1 MWFVKLAIA
10 SIGAITGNRF
20 NKGKGTA
27 MRLLHS
33 LLAVVALFSIST
45 FVDAAGKGTQG
56 EGKKKHHAVHGVV
69 VNVEKDKDTD
79 AGTITILVHHK
90 KKGEEGKGEEEKKTF
105 KVGPETKF
113 EKVIREGKDK
123 GEVKREPAT
132 FKDVHDGEHI
142 AIVAEAGEKNEA
154 KTVEILG
161 KGKTK

>member
-1 MWFVKLAIA
+1 
-10 SIGAITGNRF
+10 
-20 NKGKGTA
+20 

-33 LLAVVALFSIST
+33 LLAVVALFSLST
-45 FVDAAGKGTQG
+45 FVDAAGKGTKG

-69 VNVEKDKDTD
+69 VNVEKDKDKDT
-79 AGTITILVHHK
+79 GTITVLVHHK
-90 KKGEEGKGEEEKKTF
+90 KKKGEEAKEEDEKKTF

-113 EKVIREGKDK
+113 EKVIREGKEK

-132 FKDVHDGEHI
+132 FKDVHDGEHV

-161 KGKTK
+161 KGKKK